1 MLQKQ
6 EHTVSE
12 THQFYFQQLIW
23 TVAII
28 FGSPSAV
35 EEFGELVC
43 VSLLSTHCVYMYY
56 YAHDFILSLLHLHNT
71 TLQIVSTQCDI
82 IIMES
87 CSMWG
92 VDYSCIIDE

>member
-1 MLQKQ
+1 MCFKKQ

-43 VSLLSTHCVYMYY
+43 VSLLSTHCVYMHH
-56 YAHDFILSLLHLHNT
+56 YAHDFIHYYGLFFCLSYTYT
-71 TLQIVSTQCDI
+71 TLHFRLSQPSVTSSLWSPVQ
-82 IIMES
+82 
-87 CSMWG
+87 
-92 VDYSCIIDE
+92 